1 MTTELFSPQSTAAN
15 IQQQIEG
22 FRSVALGEIESLDSH
37 IESKLSL
44 KAEVERS
51 ICLEDAAAA
60 IEASIRYALTDARR
74 HVDSSAAA

>member
-60 IEASIRYALTDARR
+60 IEASIRYAQIGRA
-74 HVDSSAAA
+74 HV